1 MGRVNAKEVRDEL
14 INAILNPKPRKKDN
28 SSSSKFI
35 DKFMEKYF
43 GDVIEQK
50 KHEIH
55 ITGNDDISSP
65 MYRNST
71 GYKAEIEDSKI
82 KKLVAHFY
90 LNG

>member
-1 MGRVNAKEVRDEL
+1 
-14 INAILNPKPRKKDN
+14 
-28 SSSSKFI
+28 
-35 DKFMEKYF
+35 MEKYF

-55 ITGNDDISSP
+55 ITGNDDISLP

-71 GYKAEIEDSKI
+71 GYKAEIEDGKI
-82 KKLVAHFY
+82 KKLAAHFY

>member
-1 MGRVNAKEVRDEL
+1 
-14 INAILNPKPRKKDN
+14 
-28 SSSSKFI
+28 
-35 DKFMEKYF
+35 MEKYF

-71 GYKAEIEDSKI
+71 GYKAEIEDGKI